1 MEGVVMFLPRGAL
14 SGPRFSSRLDSEF
27 PGNINPGNVSLALSP
42 TQQQQRHQCQRQQQ
56 YRQHPSEQALDD
68 SEAPEDTP
76 GFRKT
81 RLGRIIST
89 LDEWLGP
96 ATEVE
101 ECAVYP
107 TPWVDSKVLTKI
119 SSHNKE
125 DESKAHLKE
134 YNILRQDPDNIIA
147 YTDGSMMDKAV
158 GAGLTICN
166 GLPVVEEESI
176 PTGPES
182 EVYDSELI
190 GIGRAAEICT
200 NHILRDDLINKR
212 VIIFTDNQAALHRL
226 TSLRTGPGQ
235 STAILIAQLADQL
248 HHQQST
254 LTVQWVPGHT
264 DIPGNE
270 RADALAKAATTSTC
284 STPTSSHGR
293 AKR

>member
-1 MEGVVMFLPRGAL
+1 
-14 SGPRFSSRLDSEF
+14 
-27 PGNINPGNVSLALSP
+27 
-42 TQQQQRHQCQRQQQ
+42 
-56 YRQHPSEQALDD
+56 
-68 SEAPEDTP
+68 
-76 GFRKT
+76 
-81 RLGRIIST
+81 
-89 LDEWLGP
+89 
-96 ATEVE
+96 
-101 ECAVYP
+101 
-107 TPWVDSKVLTKI
+107 
-119 SSHNKE
+119 
-125 DESKAHLKE
+125 
-134 YNILRQDPDNIIA
+134 
-147 YTDGSMMDKAV
+147 MMDKAV

-190 GIGRAAEICT
+190 VIGRPAEICT

-212 VIIFTDNQAALHRL
+212 VIIFNDNQAALHRL

-270 RADALAKAATTSTC
+270 RADALAKAATEMRP
-284 STPTSSHGR
+284 PTYYTTTLSYLKRR
-293 AKR
+293 AKEKMKTDWHAWWEDLPQWERGKNYSATPQKEEQRSCEKRRTCRL